1 LLGSALAGAGVV
13 GVFLSPALAGR
24 TRPFALLALGASI
37 LVVVASP
44 APLTTAIAVA
54 ATLAPLLATARWL
67 GHRLVR
73 ERVADHLDEA
83 PR

>member
-1 LLGSALAGAGVV
+1 M
-13 GVFLSPALAGR
+13 FRSPSLAGR
-24 TRPFALLALGASI
+24 ARPFAMLGLGAGL

-44 APLTTAIAVA
+44 APVATAVA
-54 ATLAPLLATARWL
+54 VSATLAPLLATARWL
-67 GHRLVR
+67 GRRLLR